1 MNQIAVHTATE
12 AAKGAVKHGGGEGSA
27 GEAAMAFL
35 RVDLFGHMI
44 HLDTIVYSVAIMV
57 LLVLVAI
64 IAGRRMRIIPV
75 PVQSLFEVIYFW
87 LAGLAED
94 MIGKT
99 GKNYVPFVMTIFLF
113 ILCANWVA
121 MIPGFIPPSRD
132 INTTLAYALI
142 SFMSFTYF
150 GMVKA
155 FTKVKKETKTT
166 GLKLVVLGIWKW
178 FSHYFEPVP
187 SLWKELDGAMKYV
200 LCPVLLILFFFL
212 NIIEELA
219 RVLSL
224 SIRLMGNIMGEHLA
238 LAVFFG
244 LVVAAGQLT
253 VVLALTKFLV
263 WFSSAF
269 VVILGALSGFI
280 QAMIFSVLTLSYISH
295 AVAEEH

>member
-1 MNQIAVHTATE
+1 MNQIAVNTAHSAHGADE
-12 AAKGAVKHGGGEGSA
+12 AIGAK
-27 GEAAMAFL
+27 AMEFCK
-35 RVDLFGHMI
+35 VHFDGYTVHF
-44 HLDTIVYSVAIMV
+44 DTLVYSWGIVI
-57 LLVLVAI
+57 LLILLAF
-64 IAGRRMRIIPV
+64 IARKRMKIIPATI
-75 PVQSLFEVIYFW
+75 QSLFEVIYFW
-87 LAGLAED
+87 LAGLAEG
-94 MIGKT
+94 MIGKN
-99 GKNYVPFVMTIFLF
+99 GRNYVPFVMTIFLF

-121 MIPGFIPPSRD
+121 MIPTFIPPSRD
-132 INTTLAYALI
+132 INTTAAYALI

-150 GMVKA
+150 GIVKA
-155 FTKVKKETKTT
+155 FKSVKERRKIT
-166 GLKLVVLGIWKW
+166 GVKLFFAGAWKW

-187 SLWKELDGAMKYV
+187 SLWKELDGAMRYV

-212 NIIEELA
+212 NVIEELA

-238 LAVFFG
+238 MAVFLG

-253 VVLALTKFLV
+253 IISASTKVLV

-269 VVILGALSGFI
+269 VVLLGALSGFI